1 MAKRMRYSADE
12 ALDAVMEDD
21 FNELDDLN
29 EPVTGDSDDEIGFED
44 WDDNDIDRESEKED
58 DNEKDGVNDEE

>member
-21 FNELDDLN
+21 FNELD

-44 WDDNDIDRESEKED
+44 WDDNDIDIDIDRE
-58 DNEKDGVNDEE
+58 